1 MPPNNKLLTNTI
13 ATKTVTYVTHNILHL
28 IGFNQI
34 SVEMLQKDF
43 GASKVSRI
51 FTTFGCEIRAM
62 ILCQHYGHRSK

>member
-34 SVEMLQKDF
+34 SVEMMQKDF
-43 GASKVSRI
+43 GQLLKIYAHALKR
-51 FTTFGCEIRAM
+51 
-62 ILCQHYGHRSK
+62 